1 MWNTDHS
8 KRMAL
13 ALCLSAASLGVS
25 AQVGD
30 YRNDLA
36 FGVSAGLNMASADFK
51 PSIKQGSLMGQN
63 IGLTVRYTC
72 EKYITAI
79 CGIQLECNYATQGW
93 KEIEE
98 GSTASF
104 SKTLNYV
111 QFPLLAKLGWGRE
124 RQGTQGYILL
134 GPQLGLL
141 LSESQSVDGDWN
153 MNRTHTYQYTHDADN
168 KLDYGITLAAGAE
181 LSMRKLGHFQLEA
194 RYYFGLHDFYDNSS
208 RGYFARSGNSAITL
222 KATYLFDITKTK
234 NPNIQ

>member
-1 MWNTDHS
+1 MWNINI
-8 KRMAL
+8 KRIAL
-13 ALCLSAASLGVS
+13 ASCLAAVSWNAS

-36 FGVSAGLNMASADFK
+36 FGVSAGMNMASVDFK
-51 PSIKQGSLMGQN
+51 PSMKLGTLMGKN
-63 IGLTVRYTC
+63 VGVTLRYTC

-111 QFPLLAKLGWGRE
+111 QVPFLAKLGWGRE
-124 RQGTQGYILL
+124 KNGAQGYILL
-134 GPQLGLL
+134 GPQVGYL
-141 LSESQSVDGDWN
+141 LSESQSINGDWN
-153 MNRTHTYQYTHDADN
+153 MNRTHTYQYNHSADN

-181 LSMRKLGHFQLEA
+181 LSMQKLGHFQLEA
-194 RYYFGLHDFYDNSS
+194 RYYFGLRDFYDNSS

-222 KATYLFDITKTK
+222 KATYLFDILKTK
-234 NPNIQ
+234 NPNLR